1 MAQLSGKKVLVT
13 GGAGF
18 IGFHLTKKLLELGAD
33 VTTYDNLSNS
43 TIQNVKDNAKAKFV
57 KGELLDFKKLCDLP
71 KFDVIYHLAAQVVV
85 PYSMENP
92 TVDFETNARGTLNVL
107 EKARKDKARFLF
119 SSSAAVYGNPEQLP
133 TSEEYGFHP
142 VSCYGLSKV
151 VGEEYCEMYTQ
162 QYGLAIT
169 ILRFANVYGSRCH
182 GVIHDFLDKLQKNPG
197 KLEIIGTGQQ
207 ARDLVNVADIVE
219 ALVLASD
226 DKAVG
231 KTYNLGFGETT
242 KIIDLAKMMLKILN
256 LQSKTFVSTTGQ
268 SWQGDINTI
277 WFNIT
282 KAKTE
287 LGWTPKIRLE
297 DHLRT
302 LIAERKM
309 I

>member
-1 MAQLSGKKVLVT
+1 
-13 GGAGF
+13 
-18 IGFHLTKKLLELGAD
+18 
-33 VTTYDNLSNS
+33 
-43 TIQNVKDNAKAKFV
+43 
-57 KGELLDFKKLCDLP
+57 
-71 KFDVIYHLAAQVVV
+71 
-85 PYSMENP
+85 
-92 TVDFETNARGTLNVL
+92 
-107 EKARKDKARFLF
+107 
-119 SSSAAVYGNPEQLP
+119 
-133 TSEEYGFHP
+133 
-142 VSCYGLSKV
+142 
-151 VGEEYCEMYTQ
+151 
-162 QYGLAIT
+162 
-169 ILRFANVYGSRCH
+169 
-182 GVIHDFLDKLQKNPG
+182 
-197 KLEIIGTGQQ
+197 
-207 ARDLVNVADIVE
+207 VNVADIVE

-226 DKAVG
+226 DKALG

-242 KIIDLAKMMLKILN
+242 KIIDLAKMILKILN